1 MADFVYDKAAVGMR
15 VREKRL
21 ALGLTQEK
29 VAERLDKSLR
39 LVTEIERG
47 AVGMSIETLMALCD
61 VLKTTPNDLLLPDGQ
76 AREEELQ
83 WVVHALTSAS
93 KQVRSG
99 AIDILRAYLRS
110 T

>member
-1 MADFVYDKAAVGMR
+1 MSEFVYDKAAVGIR

-21 ALGLTQEK
+21 MLGLTQERL
-29 VAERLDKSLR
+29 AEKLDKSLR

-47 AVGMSIETLMALCD
+47 AVGMSIETLLALCEA
-61 VLKTTPNDLLLPDGQ
+61 LKTTPNDLLLSGGQ
-76 AREEELQ
+76 AGEEELQ
-83 WVVHALTSAS
+83 WVVQALASAS